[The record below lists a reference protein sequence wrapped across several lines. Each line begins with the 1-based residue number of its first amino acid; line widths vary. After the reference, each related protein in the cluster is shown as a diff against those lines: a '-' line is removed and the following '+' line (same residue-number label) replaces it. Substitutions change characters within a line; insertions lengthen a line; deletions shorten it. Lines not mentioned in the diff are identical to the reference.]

1 MKNLILSTLFAS
13 TVISAPLSHA
23 FAATADEAKDA
34 FSQREFDDAGV
45 AKAQEAADDYAQL
58 VTETSD
64 NALKAAYL
72 VRGSEAN
79 YFIADASKAHDV
91 RLSHFDTGYQL
102 ADQAVKLLGVASV
115 TSVSDADL
123 ATLKASAEL
132 NLIADGLYFRG
143 INLGQWGQE
152 NGVASSLGKWSEL
165 RSNMELIGKLGMDK
179 THEFGSFRTLG
190 KAYAALPALLGGSMK
205 KAESY
210 LKQAVDGSLAP
221 GQTYSVGAYNNI
233 YYAQIL
239 AKTGKVDAA
248 KTLLQG
254 FVSADANTL
263 NLGEIPEVRRAQN
276 DAKELLKGF

>member
-1 MKNLILSTLFAS
+1 MKNLILSALFAS
-13 TVISAPLSHA
+13 SVVSAPLSHA
-23 FAATADEAKDA
+23 HAATADEAKQVFA
-34 FSQREFDDAGV
+34 QREFDDAGI

-58 VTETSD
+58 VTETTD
-64 NALKAAYL
+64 AALKAAYL

-79 YFIADASKAHDV
+79 YFVADASKDHAV
-91 RLSHFDTGYQL
+91 RLSHFDAGYKL

-123 ATLKASAEL
+123 ATLKASASL
-132 NLIADGLYFRG
+132 DLIADGLYFRG

-152 NGVASSLGKWSEL
+152 NGVASSLGKWPEL

-179 THEFGSFRTLG
+179 AHDFGSFRTLG

-221 GQTYSVGAYNNI
+221 GQIYSVAAYNNI

-239 AKTGKVDAA
+239 AKTGKVEAA
-248 KTLLQG
+248 KALLQA
-254 FVSADANTL
+254 FVSADPTTL
-263 NLGEIPEVRRAQN
+263 NPDQVPEVRRAQN